1 MQELMPESPK
11 PPPVSAPSDTIV
23 TVSPSSRES
32 SGTSGRP
39 GKSQALQIYR
49 ESIYLLR
56 EYNKLLRTH
65 FRDYVTIFLGI
76 LTQVAFYIQFPLVF
90 KYIFDLAIPQ
100 RDFGRLGI
108 AAVEIVALLVVGWV
122 GSFVQTR
129 YMSRVGGLVL
139 AQLRADM
146 VTKLHKLP
154 LSFYANMEPVDL
166 LSRFSND
173 AERVENSMTR
183 ALPFLVESVMVTL
196 GCLVTIA
203 FIDWHLAIAAAILL
217 PIGFVGN
224 LLLGPREAA
233 TNSESRRL
241 KNSMLSTVETLLDSW
256 LIIRAFGERRLL
268 NSRFEHHNDQ
278 YTRASSDYSYYINI
292 MPVFADYAVNASLAI
307 IVVIGAVIA
316 MEGGITTGAF
326 IGCFALL
333 RKVADGSAKSARY
346 FAAFHN
352 AIRPFRRIQ
361 TLLSE
366 PEVPGDHNETTNFSR
381 LNHEIS
387 FDGVSAG
394 YSPGTDVVR
403 DLHFSFKVGTSVA
416 FVGPSGSGK
425 STILKLIMR
434 IIEPQMGSIRF
445 DGIDLRQL
453 PADTLR
459 KNSGIVLQESHVFKG
474 TIAENIRFG
483 KPEATDEEV
492 TEAAKRAECH
502 DWIMTLSKG
511 YDHPIDEKAGSL
523 SGGQRQRIALARAF
537 IQDAVVMLLDE
548 PTSMLD
554 PITEDQVN
562 DAIRNRGQGRTVV
575 MCTHRLALSRH
586 FDKII
591 VVDGGRVVEAGN
603 HDELIA
609 LEGMYC
615 RLWEKQHGFHSSP
628 TGFVITP
635 ERLRAIPIFSSLSLE
650 DLGRLADEF
659 STETFDTGS
668 IIIQQGSTA
677 DRFYVAV
684 RGLVEVAVVS
694 PGGTSKVV
702 AQLGAGDHFGEIALL
717 RAVPRTATIK
727 ALSHTT
733 CLTLTRN
740 RFLRLVEGHPE
751 LLEALEKA
759 MATRK

>member
-1 MQELMPESPK
+1 MFASMSESPK
-11 PPPVSAPSDTIV
+11 PPPGSTPSDTIL
-23 TVSPSSRES
+23 TVSTSTPES
-32 SGTSGRP
+32 SGPQGHP

-90 KYIFDLAIPQ
+90 KYIFDQAIPQ
-100 RDFGRLGI
+100 RNFGRLGI
-108 AAVEIVALLVVGWV
+108 AAVEILALLVVGWV

-203 FIDWHLAIAAAILL
+203 FIDWHLAIAAAVLL
-217 PIGFVGN
+217 PIGFIGN

-346 FAAFHN
+346 FSAFHN

-366 PEVPGDHNETTNFSR
+366 PEIPGDYKETTNFSR

-434 IIEPQMGSIRF
+434 IIEPQMGSIRL

-459 KNSGIVLQESHVFKG
+459 KKSGIVLQESHVFKG

-483 KPEATDEEV
+483 KPDATDQEV
-492 TEAAKRAECH
+492 MEAAKRAECH
-502 DWIMTLSKG
+502 DWIMSLTKG

-562 DAIRNRGQGRTVV
+562 DAIRHRGQGRTVV

-591 VVDGGRVVEAGN
+591 VVDKGRVVEAGN

-609 LEGMYC
+609 LGGMYS

-694 PGGTSKVV
+694 PGGSSKIV

-759 MATRK
+759 METRK